1 MITDK
6 RRPNLSDKGPANGRE
21 IKRPSPNAAAME
33 VTAITSFNPHWLAS
47 ISFTTC

>member
-6 RRPNLSDKGPANGRE
+6 RRPNLSDKGPANGSE
-21 IKRPSPNAAAME
+21 IKRPNPNAAAMD

-47 ISFTTC
+47 SSFTTC